1 MKLIG
6 SLTSPYV
13 RKIRV
18 MLLEKNLPFDFI
30 VDSPWEPGTRVTEF
44 NPLGK
49 VPALVTDDGETL
61 FDSNILAEY
70 IELVD
75 ARKTP
80 PGKTPRFLPEDRAAA
95 LRVRQL
101 VVLADG
107 ICDAGLAVMLE
118 NRRPADKQNAD
129 WISRQQGKLARGL
142 DALESRAAAAPWL
155 DGEDMTLADIAA
167 ACMLSWLD
175 FRQINAG
182 WRDGRPALA
191 ALADKLAARPS
202 FRQTIPLM

>member
-18 MLLEKNLPFDFI
+18 LLQEKNLPFELI
-30 VDSPWEPGTRVTEF
+30 IDSPWEPSTHVSDF

-70 IELVD
+70 IELSGP
-75 ARKTP
+75 AP
-80 PGKTPRFLPEDRAAA
+80 HFLPADRAAA

-101 VVLADG
+101 VMLADG
-107 ICDAGLAVMLE
+107 ISDASVTIFLE
-118 NRRPADKQNAD
+118 KKRTEEQQNAG
-129 WISRQQGKLARGL
+129 WISRQEGKIARGV
-142 DALESRAAAAPWL
+142 DALEARAAASTWL
-155 DGEDMTLADIAA
+155 HGDAMTLADIAA
-167 ACMLSWLD
+167 GCTLLYLD
-175 FRQINAG
+175 LRLPYLG
-182 WRDGRPALA
+182 WRDGHPALT
-191 ALADKLAARPS
+191 ALLDRLASRAS
-202 FRQTIPLM
+202 FQNTTPPA

>member
-18 MLLEKNLPFDFI
+18 LLLEKNIPFELVI
-30 VDSPWEPGTRVTEF
+30 DSPWEPSTRVSDF

-70 IELVD
+70 IESL
-75 ARKTP
+75 ASPAGTP
-80 PGKTPRFLPEDRAAA
+80 QFLPSERAAA

-101 VVLADG
+101 VMLADG
-107 ICDAGLAVMLE
+107 ISDAGVAIFLE
-118 NRRPADKQNAD
+118 RKRPADKQDAA
-129 WISRQQGKLARGL
+129 WIARQQGKIARGL
-142 DALESRAAAAPWL
+142 DALESRARAATWL
-155 DGEDMTLADIAA
+155 GVDNMNLADIAA
-167 ACMLSWLD
+167 CCTLLWLD
-175 FRQINAG
+175 LRLTDLA
-182 WRDGRPALA
+182 WRASHPALA
-191 ALADKLAARPS
+191 RLVETLAARPS
-202 FRQTIPLM
+202 FQHTTPPA